1 MKSTHP
7 HDYILYIIEQL
18 FNVSRYFYA
27 ALYSG
32 MACSYTHVWQ
42 CYWSFSLPTD
52 LNSLQLLRIV
62 RAHRSVT
69 YVLVPLRTL
78 QITPNNTNH
87 KRNFIQFHTYEA

>member
-32 MACSYTHVWQ
+32 MACSYTRVAVLLILLST
-42 CYWSFSLPTD
+42 YWSELTAAIKDSQST
-52 LNSLQLLRIV
+52 QKCHLRIGPSPYF
-62 RAHRSVT
+62 ANYPQQH
-69 YVLVPLRTL
+69 
-78 QITPNNTNH
+78 
-87 KRNFIQFHTYEA
+87 